1 MIFREVAI
9 DGRLLSRLALGTHK
23 FARSGQE
30 LNTRL
35 LDTFFEAGGN
45 VIDTGRCYQNGES
58 EECVGEWLARRG
70 LRDKFVLI
78 TKGGNPDFQ
87 SGKAESRLNPQELG
101 RDLAASLEALK
112 TDRIDIYFLHKDD
125 TAQDPEALI
134 EMLNEC
140 AGPDVVGHLGA
151 SNWTAE
157 RIAKANRH
165 AKERG
170 LRPFEY
176 SELAFSLKA
185 ESTRGWGKRELALE
199 MERGDFEWYG
209 RSEMPVFG
217 YNPQA
222 YGFFYEKDAQ
232 PGETERNKRIL
243 ETFRSICSDTGLNA
257 RQALFGF
264 YFGCGLR
271 NVPIVSTSNI
281 EHLREILSD
290 ADMVLDRRS
299 VKSLLAARFEI

>member
-1 MIFREVAI
+1 MKLGELVI
-9 DGRLLSRLALGTHK
+9 DGKLLSRLALGTHK
-23 FARSGQE
+23 FVRSGQE
-30 LNTRL
+30 LNARL

-45 VIDTGRCYQNGES
+45 VIDTGRCYQDGES
-58 EECVGEWLARRG
+58 EACIGEWLARRG

-78 TKGGNPDFQ
+78 TKGGNPVFQ
-87 SGKAESRLNPQELG
+87 SGRAESRLNPQELA

-125 TAQDPEALI
+125 TAQEPEILI

-140 AGPDVVGHLGA
+140 AGPDVAKHLGA

-165 AKERG
+165 AREHG

-209 RSEMPVFG
+209 KSEMPVFG

-257 RQALFGF
+257 HQTLFGF

-271 NVPIVSTSNI
+271 NFPIVSASSV
-281 EHLREILSD
+281 EHLREILTDSD
-290 ADMVLDRRS
+290 TVLDEQS
-299 VKSLLAARFEI
+299 VKRLLAVRFGI